1 MFTKYLVRCLV
12 SRNIIS
18 PEEESVY
25 EYGMDAFVYTI
36 SSTLALLVI
45 GTLIESFG
53 ATATIIAVF
62 YTCQTFGGGYHAK
75 THLQCF
81 SIMLFSLTAILVV
94 PQVITF
100 PIELLIILAVLSF
113 FILFAMPIVIHPNK
127 SYLRSRKKQF
137 RHRSY
142 IATSILLVIY
152 ATLCCTFLLAEKQG
166 LHLSITVYTLSLVF
180 STISRMIG
188 LLSTIRSLR
197 PSQYDDHQV
206 IRKR

>member
-1 MFTKYLVRCLV
+1 MLTKYLIRCLV

-25 EYGMDAFVYTI
+25 EYGMDAFIYTVL
-36 SSTLALLVI
+36 STLALGVI
-45 GTLIESFG
+45 GTMIESFG
-53 ATATIIAVF
+53 ATAIVIAVF

-81 SIMLFSLTAILVV
+81 GVMLFSLIVILVI
-94 PQVITF
+94 PHVITF
-100 PIELLIILAVLSF
+100 SIALLIILAILSF
-113 FILFAMPIVIHPNK
+113 SILFALPIVIHPNK
-127 SYLRSRKKQF
+127 SYLRPREKQF

-142 IATSILLVIY
+142 LATSILFIIY
-152 ATLCCTFLLAEKQG
+152 AMLCYTFLLAEKHE

-188 LLSTIRSLR
+188 LLSTICS
-197 PSQYDDHQV
+197 
-206 IRKR
+206 

>member
-1 MFTKYLVRCLV
+1 MLTKYLIRCLV

-25 EYGMDAFVYTI
+25 EYGMDAFIYTI
-36 SSTLALLVI
+36 TSTLALGVI
-45 GTLIESFG
+45 GTMIESFG
-53 ATATIIAVF
+53 ATAIVIAVF

-81 SIMLFSLTAILVV
+81 SIMLFSLAAILVV

-100 PIELLIILAVLSF
+100 PIELLTILAVLSF
-113 FILFAMPIVIHPNK
+113 FMLFVLPIVIHPNK
-127 SYLRSRKKQF
+127 SYLRPREKQF

-152 ATLCCTFLLAEKQG
+152 ATLCCTFLLAEMQG
-166 LHLSITVYTLSLVF
+166 LHLPITVYTLSLVF
-180 STISRMIG
+180 STVSRMIG
-188 LLSTIRSLR
+188 LLSTIHSLC
-197 PSQYDDHQV
+197 PSRYGEHHSA
-206 IRKR
+206 K